1 VQLKTASGNA
11 RVNDTCICD
20 PVQGSLVFGELT
32 PVIFHDELKKRIKQE
47 TERSQALSAD
57 K

>member
-1 VQLKTASGNA
+1 MQLETASGDA